1 MFFCERRG
9 AAGWNVVPMPGNLIT
24 SVILGSYGLSKSG
37 RYRLEGWLSYRILE
51 EESGDYS
58 TFWLEDRLDCNFFFM
73 LALWQ
78 LKKLSLR
85 GVKPINFIKQR
96 VFLGF

>member
-1 MFFCERRG
+1 
-9 AAGWNVVPMPGNLIT
+9 MPGNLVT
-24 SVILGSYGLSKSG
+24 SVILGGYGLSKSG
-37 RYRLEGWLSYRILE
+37 RCRLEGWLSYRTLQE
-51 EESGDYS
+51 EGSDCS
-58 TFWLEDRLDCNFFFM
+58 AFWLEDRLDCNFFFM